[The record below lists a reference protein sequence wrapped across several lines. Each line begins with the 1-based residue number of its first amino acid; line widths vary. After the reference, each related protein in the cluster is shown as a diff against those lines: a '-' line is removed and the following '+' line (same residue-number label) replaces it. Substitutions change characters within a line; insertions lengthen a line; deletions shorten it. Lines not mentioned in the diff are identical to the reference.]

1 MDLTFLILE
10 CESKQELEQKIIA
23 ALDKRTPEQK
33 LAERRFDETD
43 LEWQIEETL
52 NGR

>member
-1 MDLTFLILE
+1 MDFTYLLLE
-10 CESKQELEQKIIA
+10 CETKQELEQKMIA

-33 LAERRFDETD
+33 QAERCFDETD
-43 LEWQIEETL
+43 LEWQIKQTL

>member
-1 MDLTFLILE
+1 MDFTYLLFE
-10 CESKQELEQKIIA
+10 CETKQELEQKMIA

-33 LAERRFDETD
+33 LAERRFDKTD
-43 LEWQIEETL
+43 LEWQIEQTL